1 MDNPFEEIREI
12 MAVLVSDALR
22 SYALQGTDVQCSRRI
37 YARSVFALIESLTE
51 NLKHI
56 ALSSNKLTG
65 NKPSA
70 AEISLLKE
78 ETYALTEAG
87 ELYKDPKFIDLP
99 RNIRF
104 TYRVSARLFN
114 SDYKLQ
120 FDAGWSVF
128 ISAFDIFNRVSHPKS
143 TADLQI
149 SDSDLDTIDQAH
161 QWYRQVFL
169 DLLRS
174 MNLKLGQSK

>member
-12 MAVLVSDALR
+12 MAILVSDALR

-65 NKPSA
+65 RKPSA

-78 ETYALTEAG
+78 ETYALTESG
-87 ELYKDPKFIDLP
+87 ELYKDPKYIDLP

-104 TYRVSARLFN
+104 TYRVCARLFN
-114 SDYKLQ
+114 SEYKLEVNE
-120 FDAGWSVF
+120 GWSVF
-128 ISAFDIFNRVSHPKS
+128 MHAFDIFNRINHPKS
-143 TADLQI
+143 VGDLQI
-149 SDSDLDTIDQAH
+149 SDADLDSIDQAH

-174 MNLKLGQSK
+174 MNLKSGQVN